1 LPLPAGRDR
10 VDAVL
15 VKALQLLAWKQ
26 PPELRDVPEP
36 EPGPGEVVIRIAG
49 AGACHSDLHLMHD
62 FDAGV
67 VPWGPPFTLG
77 HENAGWIDALGP
89 GVHGFEVGEPVL
101 VHGPWGCGHC
111 ARCRVG
117 MENYCDH
124 QAEVGTSGGG
134 LGLDGGMAAKM
145 LIPDA
150 RHLVRLG
157 DLDPVDATPLTDAG
171 LTPYHAVKRSLPL
184 LGPGSTAVVIGAGG
198 LGNLGIQILEALT
211 PTTVV
216 AVDTRASALALAEDA
231 GATATVIASGDVD
244 AMAAAVTDATRGRAA
259 DVVLDFVGVDATLAL
274 GARIVRQL
282 GHLTIVG
289 IGGGTLAVGFFSL
302 PYEASVATTYWGSV
316 TELMEVVD
324 LARAGKIRP
333 RVARYPLSGAMDAYE
348 AMRRGELD
356 ARAVIIPD
364 DS

>member
-1 LPLPAGRDR
+1 
-10 VDAVL
+10 
-15 VKALQLLAWKQ
+15 
-26 PPELRDVPEP
+26 
-36 EPGPGEVVIRIAG
+36 
-49 AGACHSDLHLMHD
+49 
-62 FDAGV
+62 
-67 VPWGPPFTLG
+67 
-77 HENAGWIDALGP
+77 
-89 GVHGFEVGEPVL
+89 
-101 VHGPWGCGHC
+101 
-111 ARCRVG
+111 

-124 QAEVGTSGGG
+124 QADVGTNGGG

-150 RHLVRLG
+150 RHLVKLG

-211 PTTVV
+211 PAAIV
-216 AVDTRASALALAEDA
+216 AVDTRASALALATDA
-231 GATATVIASGDVD
+231 GARATVTASGDVD
-244 AMAAAVTDATRGRAA
+244 AMVAAVTDAARGRAA
-259 DVVLDFVGVDATLAL
+259 DVVIDFVGVDATLAL
-274 GARIVRQL
+274 GARVVRQL

-289 IGGGTLAVGFFSL
+289 LGGGTLPGGFFSL
-302 PYEASVATTYWGSV
+302 AYEASVATTYWGSV

>member
-1 LPLPAGRDR
+1 MQ
-10 VDAVL
+10 
-15 VKALQLLAWKQ
+15 ALQLLAWKHA
-26 PPELRDVPEP
+26 PELREVPEP

-67 VPWGPPFTLG
+67 VPWNPPFTLG
-77 HENAGWIDALGP
+77 HENSGWIDALGP
-89 GVHGFEVGEPVL
+89 GVSGFEVGEAVL

-111 ARCRVG
+111 ARCRLG
-117 MENYCDH
+117 MENYCDR
-124 QAEVGTSGGG
+124 QAEVATNGGG
-134 LGLDGGMAAKM
+134 LGLDGGMAPKM
-145 LIPDA
+145 LIPAA
-150 RHLVRLG
+150 RHLVKLG
-157 DLDPVDATPLTDAG
+157 DLDPVEATPLTDAG

-198 LGNLGIQILEALT
+198 LGSFGIQLLEVLT
-211 PTTVV
+211 PARIV

-231 GATATVIASGDVD
+231 GATATVTASDDVD
-244 AMAAAVTDATRGRAA
+244 AMTAAVTDALDGHPA
-259 DVVLDFVGVDATLAL
+259 DVVLDFVGVDSTLAL

-289 IGGGTLAVGFFSL
+289 IGGGMLPVGFFSL
-302 PYEASVATTYWGSV
+302 AYEVSVATTYWGSV

-324 LARAGKIRP
+324 LARAGKIRSH
-333 RVARYPLSGAMDAYE
+333 VARYPLSGALDAY
-348 AMRRGELD
+348 AALHRGELD

-364 DS
+364 ES